1 MKKTLIILSFLL
13 VTIGV
18 ISTVIFWSKRAVTQN
33 QPNNPPSQ
41 ERLERARRSE
51 SLFQARSLV
60 NASHIEV
67 GKAAIGYTKAR
78 FTILSGAPTVAFT
91 RSITKAKVPSTG
103 LGKINFIGGEPPLM
117 LVVVK
122 GDFDVSSPATARFSD
137 LKPRTQTKY
146 IVYIFDLRA
155 GIPCLTS
162 TGATGEYFR
171 RVLNDASLP
180 DE

>member
-1 MKKTLIILSFLL
+1 MKLEKLLLVILKLKKGILS
-13 VTIGV
+13 
-18 ISTVIFWSKRAVTQN
+18 
-33 QPNNPPSQ
+33 
-41 ERLERARRSE
+41 E
-51 SLFQARSLV
+51 
-60 NASHIEV
+60 
-67 GKAAIGYTKAR
+67 
-78 FTILSGAPTVAFT
+78 APTVAFT
-91 RSITKAKVPSTG
+91 RSITKAEVPSTS

-122 GDFDVSSPATARFSD
+122 GNFDVSSPATARFSD
-137 LKPRTQTKY
+137 LKPRTQAKY

-180 DE
+180 DR